1 MDQFSALLSNI
12 EEFGHFKGDRTG
24 TGTQSYFG
32 QQHRF
37 SLRHNNLPVVTGK
50 FTHVHSVEHELFWMI
65 SGDTKVGYLIAN
77 GVRIWN
83 EWVKPHTAAYEFIKH
98 LDLFAKLEKRLGKNV
113 LFVYSAGQFQGLDVG
128 FKIHAIDEYLKDLSD
143 QAEQAFWQQY
153 PDMTQAEIDSK
164 RVVVEIDV
172 TAWAKTIGGDWAPLP
187 AYLENDTAEEFA
199 FRLHRLV
206 FGADPKKLVGGDLG
220 AVYGKTWRDI
230 EDTRVIPKLEWQ
242 DYEARGF
249 TFVVDVPGTSVE
261 TDRCVVTRRID
272 QLQDVIN
279 QLTKY
284 PDSRRI
290 IICAWAPQLV
300 DEQALPPCHA
310 FIQFWTRELTLDERI
325 WALDDRYALD
335 DCEYTAREGGTVRG
349 KPKFGSVDNFRL
361 QLSVFK
367 PVEELIDEYLHSR
380 LNEEGAPSRAISC
393 QLYQRSA
400 DSFLGVPFNIT
411 FYSLFTHMLANQF
424 NMVAEE
430 FIWTGG
436 DTHIYNN
443 HREQVAEYHSLPRF
457 ETPTIQFKAES
468 RGKDVREITQADYE
482 ILNYVH
488 GPRIAAKVAV

>member
-1 MDQFSALLSNI
+1 MDQFSALLCNI
-12 EEFGHFKGDRTG
+12 QEFGHFKGDRTG

-37 SLRHNNLPVVTGK
+37 SLRRNNLPVVTGK
-50 FTHVHSVEHELFWMI
+50 FTHTHSVEHELFWMI
-65 SGDTKVGYLIAN
+65 SGNTKVGYLIAN

-83 EWVKPHTAAYEFIKH
+83 EWVKPHTAAYQMIQHAE
-98 LDLFAKLEKRLGKNV
+98 LFAKLEKRLGKNV
-113 LFVYSAGQFQGLDVG
+113 LFVYSAGQFKGLDVG
-128 FKIHAIDEYLKDLSD
+128 FKVHSIDEYLAELSD
-143 QAEQAFWQQY
+143 QATQAFWQQY

-172 TAWAKTIGGDWAPLP
+172 TAWAKTIGGAWTPLP
-187 AYLENDTAEEFA
+187 AYLEDDTAEEFA

-206 FGADPKKLVGGDLG
+206 FGEDPRKLIDGDLG

-230 EDTRVIPKLEWQ
+230 EDTRVVPKLEWQ
-242 DYEARGF
+242 DYEKRGF
-249 TFVVDVPGTSVE
+249 QFVVDVPGTSTE

-279 QLTKY
+279 QLTDK

-300 DEQALPPCHA
+300 DEQALPPCHS
-310 FIQFWTRELTLDERI
+310 FIQWWTRELSLYERVKLLAEKEVAEDK
-325 WALDDRYALD
+325 ALADQ
-335 DCEYTAREGGTVRG
+335 GVVVRG
-349 KPKFGSVDNFRL
+349 KP
-361 QLSVFK
+361 
-367 PVEELIDEYLHSR
+367 PVESVEQFRSSIQMWYKDTVTDEFLHER
-380 LNEEGAPSRAISC
+380 LDKLDIPKRAISC

-400 DSFLGVPFNIT
+400 DAFLGVPFNIT

-436 DTHIYNN
+436 DTHIYDN
-443 HREQVAEYHSLPRF
+443 HVDQVAQYQSLPRF
-457 ETPTIQFKAES
+457 ETPTIKFKAES